1 MGFFEALYEQGFFP
15 SEDARPE
22 DVEGVRQANA
32 KVVELAD
39 KIIERLGDGGDKL
52 FDAFLSAK
60 AEAVSFEVQTAFA
73 QGARFMGRV
82 FIECCRNID

>member
-1 MGFFEALYEQGFFP
+1 MGFCEDLYEQGFFP

-39 KIIERLGDGGDKL
+39 KIIERLGDKL

-73 QGARFMGRV
+73 QGRGLWDGYLWSVAV
-82 FIECCRNID
+82 T